1 VLTVS
6 LKLLYA
12 LVIVHHGLRRLVT
25 VGVTLNPTADWVAG
39 QVTGKRVTKSIF
51 FGEPP
56 IAKNV
61 VGGADR

>member
-1 VLTVS
+1 MPDSRFLDSETQGGEG
-6 LKLLYA
+6 A
-12 LVIVHHGLRRLVT
+12 WLRDAFASYLIC
-25 VGVTLNPTADWVAG
+25 
-39 QVTGKRVTKSIF
+39 KRVTKSIF